1 MEEPRH
7 RLQKARASAGFKSPA
22 EAARQIASINQ
33 NTLTSH
39 ENGNRPISKKSAT
52 NYADVFDIDAGWLL
66 FGDEGN
72 STSIEI
78 PLVKLAGKVGAG
90 SEINLL
96 NNDDLG
102 MVEAPPNADH
112 NSIAVKV
119 TGDSMFPAY
128 EDGELLY
135 YSSNGSP
142 ENFVNRRCVVKL
154 GDGRIFVKTLRPG
167 STPALWNLESLNTQ
181 FPTMTDQTVE
191 WVAKIDWVKPR

>member
-1 MEEPRH
+1 MLEGELNQGELADKLDVKQSSVHRWMNGAEPRGD
-7 RLQKARASAGFKSPA
+7 RRDALLELYK
-22 EAARQIASINQ
+22 
-33 NTLTSH
+33 TLS
-39 ENGNRPISKKSAT
+39 
-52 NYADVFDIDAGWLL
+52 
-66 FGDEGN
+66 GDGPVN
-72 STSIEI
+72 EI
-78 PLVKLAGKVGAG
+78 QLAGKVGAG

-112 NSIAVKV
+112 NSIAVEV

-142 ENFVNRRCVVKL
+142 ENLVNRRCVVKL